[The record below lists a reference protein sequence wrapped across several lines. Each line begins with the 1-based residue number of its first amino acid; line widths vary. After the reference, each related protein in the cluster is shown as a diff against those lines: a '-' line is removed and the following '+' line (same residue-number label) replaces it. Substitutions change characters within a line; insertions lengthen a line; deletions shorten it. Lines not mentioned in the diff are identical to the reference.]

1 MTTKISAKGKGDQA
15 ELILLTELVT
25 RGCTV
30 CVPWGEDQ
38 LFDLVVEHSV
48 TKKLLKVQVKMRTAP
63 KSPDSY
69 TFDDLSRY
77 IGRID
82 VMALYVGG
90 DWYFW
95 GKIKLARYG
104 KGKTVTLKTKYNLKN
119 NFKIFG
125 C

>member
-1 MTTKISAKGKGDQA
+1 LTTKISAKGKGDQA

-38 LFDLVVEHSV
+38 LFDLVVEHGK
-48 TKKLLKVQVKMRTAP
+48 TKRLLKVQVKMRTSP
-63 KSPDSY
+63 KSIDTY

-77 IGRID
+77 IGNID
-82 VMALYVGG
+82 IMAMYVGG

-95 GKIKLARYG
+95 GKVKLAKYG
-104 KGKTVTLKTKYNLKN
+104 KDKTVTLKTKYNLKN
-119 NFKIFG
+119 NFKVFG